1 MKLLVQN
8 GKLMNDWNELMEVGM
23 VWISSRI
30 SELDRSCIGL
40 ALSMDLAHVSR
51 KDYFD
56 IVFRIAKLRFS

>member
-1 MKLLVQN
+1 
-8 GKLMNDWNELMEVGM
+8 MNDWNELMEVGM